1 MKPNLKLATLLIGS
15 IFSFSVLATEL
26 PEIKQPE
33 ELQSGEFAE
42 GMMTELSA
50 EDIKK
55 FLPWA
60 QNARKILD
68 DALAESL
75 RFSLFEKV
83 NFLESEMKRVVQG
96 SGNKN
101 YQLLMRSSL
110 NRGLLLSKILKEE
123 SDINDPGILQNHLSI
138 LVGSI
143 ELAKFFFESDN
154 AFQQKAQDNKVR
166 SVPYAL
172 FAKKMGHYYLPISLS
187 IFDTSAQ
194 YRVLYKTLEMINW
207 DMAQDENAMGAE
219 LAEPIV
225 DIFRTLQRLPL
236 NPKTDI
242 GLLAHIQTMNF
253 LVQKLNKGQWLN
265 PVVLVPVSVSV
276 SANVVKE
283 EIKRKDH
290 FVLVQ
295 RNSDRS
301 EIWKDEKSGLIWGDK
316 LPKNMNHVDAKNA
329 CTGLP
334 NFDGKSWRLPTKEE
348 FESANTNGIRS
359 ALPNMNYTFWSSSVH
374 AFYPNSAWLFNGYS
388 GDLYYY
394 NRHYSGGSVRCVAR

>member
-154 AFQQKAQDNKVR
+154 AFQQKAEDNNVG

-225 DIFRTLQRLPL
+225 DIFRTLQRLPI
-236 NPKTDI
+236 NPTTDI

-265 PVVLVPVSVSV
+265 PVVP
-276 SANVVKE
+276 SAVQQE
-283 EIKRKDH
+283 LERKGH
-290 FVLVQ
+290 FVLIQ
-295 RNSDRS
+295 RKKDNS
-301 EIWKDEKSGLIWGDK
+301 EIWKDEKSELIWGDR
-316 LPKNMNHVDAKNA
+316 LSKNMNHDHAKNA

-348 FESANTNGIRS
+348 FESADTNGIRS

-374 AFYPNSAWLFNGYS
+374 ASGPDYVWLFDGDD
-388 GDLYYY
+388 GDLDVDYRRNYV
-394 NRHYSGGSVRCVAR
+394 GSVRCVAL